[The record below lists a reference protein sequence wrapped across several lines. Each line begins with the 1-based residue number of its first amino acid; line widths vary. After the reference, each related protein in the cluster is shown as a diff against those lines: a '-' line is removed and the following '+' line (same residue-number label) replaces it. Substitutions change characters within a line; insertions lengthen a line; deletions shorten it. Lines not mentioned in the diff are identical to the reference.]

1 MLEEELVENARY
13 RGAQARSGLE
23 AIKARH
29 PETVVDVRGL
39 GLMIGIEFDSPETSD
54 AVQTACFQKGL
65 LVLEAGEGAIRL
77 SPALVVSEEQ
87 IDTAI
92 RIFAEAVAEVEAARV

>member
-1 MLEEELVENARY
+1 M
-13 RGAQARSGLE
+13 
-23 AIKARH
+23 ARH
-29 PETVVDVRGL
+29 PRTIKDVRGL
-39 GLMIGIEFDSPETSD
+39 GLMLGIEFDSPDTSD

-87 IDTAI
+87 IDTAV
-92 RIFAEAVAEVEAARV
+92 RIFAEAVAEVEAERG